1 MCFYSYTTSRKRDPK
16 LGLVWEVAVSEWDY
30 RHEPSYLARFP
41 LEAALICSQAGS
53 HCVTL
58 TVVKLARQTRLALN
72 SWSFSCNIRKLTQ
85 RKSLYLTES

>member
-1 MCFYSYTTSRKRDPK
+1 MCFSSYTASRKCDPK
-16 LGLVWEVAVSEWDY
+16 FGSVWEVTVSEWDY

-41 LEAALICSQAGS
+41 LEAALICFQAGS

-58 TVVKLARQTRLALN
+58 TVEKLARQTRLAVN

-85 RKSLYLTES
+85 RKSPYLT